1 MYMSTETRIEAN
13 KKKIMIWQIVGAF
26 VIFGVGALW
35 HFIFEWIGDPEWL
48 GWFLPVNESVWEH
61 VKLMYWPAILYFIV
75 EGIFLW
81 KKTNN
86 FLFTKMVVLFFN
98 PIVNIIIFYTYSGI
112 TGYESFIIDS
122 IILFIT
128 TCVQQYISYKLL
140 TREEVWSD
148 KRALRIAL
156 SIFGIL
162 FLGALLALWTYL
174 PPHIPLYEHS
184 GTGLYGIIHHS
195 H

>member
-1 MYMSTETRIEAN
+1 MSTETRIEDN
-13 KKKIMIWQIVGAF
+13 KKKILIWQIVGAF

-112 TGYESFIIDS
+112 TGYENFIIDS

-128 TCVQQYISYKLL
+128 TCVQQYISYRLL
-140 TREEVWSD
+140 TREEIWAD
-148 KRALRIAL
+148 KRVLRMIL

-162 FLGALLALWTYL
+162 VLGALLALWTYL
-174 PPHIPLYEHS
+174 PPHIPLFMDNNFMA
-184 GTGLYGIIHHS
+184 YGILPHS

>member
-1 MYMSTETRIEAN
+1 MMSTETRIVEN
-13 KKKIMIWQIVGAF
+13 KKKILIWQIVGAF
-26 VIFGVGALW
+26 VIFGIGALW
-35 HFIFEWIGDPEWL
+35 HFIFEWIGDPVWL

-61 VKLMYWPAILYFIV
+61 VKLMYWPAVLYFIV

-86 FLFTKMVVLFFN
+86 FLFTKMVVLFLN

-128 TCVQQYISYKLL
+128 TCVQQWISYKLL
-140 TREEVWSD
+140 TRDEVWKD
-148 KRALRIAL
+148 KRASRIAL
-156 SIFGIL
+156 SILGIL
-162 FLGALLALWTYL
+162 LLAALLTWWTYL
-174 PPHIPLYEHS
+174 PPHIPLFEHS
-184 GTGLYGIIHHS
+184 GTGMYGIFEHS

>member
-1 MYMSTETRIEAN
+1 MTTEIRTNVDR
-13 KKKIMIWQIVGAF
+13 KKIMLWQVVGTI

-61 VKLMYWPAILYFIV
+61 VKLMYWPAILYFLV

-81 KKTNN
+81 NKTNN
-86 FLFTKMVVLFFN
+86 FLFTKMIVLFFN

-128 TCVQQYISYKLL
+128 TCIQQYISYKLL
-140 TREEVWSD
+140 TREEIWSD
-148 KRALRIAL
+148 KRTLRMIL
-156 SIFGIL
+156 SILGIISL
-162 FLGALLALWTYL
+162 AALLTLWTYL
-174 PPHIPLYEHS
+174 PPHIPLFEHS
-184 GTGLYGIIHHS
+184 GTGMYGIFEHFH
-195 H
+195 